1 MALRILI
8 VRLSALGD
16 TALTLPLLFALRKYY
31 PLAYIG
37 WVVGEG
43 AAPLLEGQ
51 SALDRLHIW
60 KNSDRNPVGLW
71 RLASELRD
79 EDYTLSL
86 DTQGLAVSA
95 IIPVLARIKQRIG
108 FVSGHLEGREFS
120 PLFYKTRV
128 LPPDNLSYVSDRI
141 LALLQALDL
150 EIPEKTTVVL
160 PQNTVAEKNIDRWWQ
175 DNRITTKAIVFGIG
189 AGWPTKIWP
198 INEIE
203 VLVKAAQKRG
213 YTCIVIWGP
222 REKNHIQAWSALE
235 KEGALFAPPT
245 DIPEMIAL
253 LRRCERYAGPDSAS
267 LHLAYLLGKPTFSWF
282 GASNPTRCAPRG
294 ASHAHVARGPHNWHR
309 KSVFKSGLQSLK
321 GKDAIAMF
329 EKWLSKS
336 TMDAYPEPS
345 THKGSIHAG

>member
-37 WVVGEG
+37 WVVGES
-43 AAPLLEGQ
+43 AAPLLQGQ
-51 SALDRLHIW
+51 AALDRVHIW

-79 EDYTLSL
+79 EKYTLSL

-95 IIPVLARIKQRIG
+95 IIPVLAKIKQRIG

-128 LPPDNLSYVSDRI
+128 LPADNLTYISDRI

-150 EIPEKTTVVL
+150 EIPKQTAVAL
-160 PQNTVAEKNIDRWWQ
+160 PRNTVAEKSIDRWWQ
-175 DNRITTKAIVFGIG
+175 DNRITSKAIVFGIG

-198 INEIE
+198 IKEVE
-203 VLVKAAQKRG
+203 VLIKAARKKG

-222 REKNHIQAWSALE
+222 REKKHIQTWSTLE

-253 LRRCERYAGPDSAS
+253 LRRCERYAGPDSAP
-267 LHLAYLLGKPTFSWF
+267 LHFSCLLGKPTFSWF
-282 GASNPTRCAPRG
+282 GASDPARCAPRG
-294 ASHAHVARGPHNWHR
+294 SSHAYVASGPHSWHR
-309 KSVFKSGLQSLK
+309 KSVFKNGLQSLK
-321 GKDAIAMF
+321 GEDALPVF
-329 EKWLSKS
+329 ESWLSTS
-336 TMDAYPEPS
+336 EDN
-345 THKGSIHAG
+345 IHAN